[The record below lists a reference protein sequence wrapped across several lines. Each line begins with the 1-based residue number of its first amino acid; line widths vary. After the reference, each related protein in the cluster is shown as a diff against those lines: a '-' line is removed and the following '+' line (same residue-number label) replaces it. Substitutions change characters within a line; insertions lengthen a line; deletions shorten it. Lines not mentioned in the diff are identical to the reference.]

1 MDKRVKKAPL
11 FLVMLILT
19 VLWTMLIF
27 GFSSTDGERS
37 SSQSQSITQS
47 VVRVVDPDYTMPE
60 KPKPRSKDRVYDTIV
75 RKTAHLGVYAVLG
88 VLMFFTVKTLT
99 AAGKYIFTSKLSV
112 LFCIII
118 AMSDEYNQ
126 TLTSGRAGRWYDV
139 LIDSAGVIVG
149 TILCIKLLKH
159 LQNKKLKE

>member
-19 VLWTMLIF
+19 GLWTMLIF

-60 KPKPRSKDRVYDTIV
+60 KPKPHSKDVVYDTIV
-75 RKTAHLGVYAVLG
+75 RKIAHLSVYAVLG
-88 VLMFFTVKTLT
+88 VLMFLTVKTLT

-118 AMSDEYNQ
+118 AIIDEYNQ
-126 TLTSGRAGRWYDV
+126 TLTTGRAGRWYDV
-139 LIDSAGVIVG
+139 LIDSAGIIVG
-149 TILCIKLLKH
+149 TLLCIKLLKS
-159 LQNKKLKE
+159 LQNKKTEE